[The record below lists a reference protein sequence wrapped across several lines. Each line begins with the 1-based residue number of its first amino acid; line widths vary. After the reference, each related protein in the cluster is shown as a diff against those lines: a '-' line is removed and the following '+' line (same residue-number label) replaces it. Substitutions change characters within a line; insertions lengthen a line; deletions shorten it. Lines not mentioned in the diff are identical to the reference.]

1 MLTLRTPEQMVPKS
15 HPLRAIKDLA
25 DEALKALS
33 GLFDEMYAAGG
44 RRSIPPERLLKGML
58 LVALYSIRSERL
70 LCEQLHYNMLYRWFL
85 DLGLDEEPFDHSS
98 FTKNRDRLL
107 AHDVAGEFFR
117 AVVSEARK
125 RKLMS
130 AEHFSVDGTLI
141 EAWAS
146 MKSFRPKGEDDD
158 ARDGNGWAD
167 FRGTKRSNE
176 THESKTD
183 PEAKLMRKGSGR
195 EAKLSYCLNAVME
208 NRNALLVAVQVDQ
221 ATGFAEREGALELLD
236 RELAGNRRI
245 TLGADKNYDTR
256 DFVRECRRRRVTPH
270 VAQNQHA
277 RRRSA
282 IDGRTT
288 ARAGYALSSV
298 RRRKIEGIFGWM
310 KTTGNMRKTRY
321 RGLNKTNLV
330 ALMTGTAYNLLRIA
344 RLVG

>member
-44 RRSIPPERLLKGML
+44 RRSIPPERLLKAML

-221 ATGFAEREGALELLD
+221 ATGFAVKA
-236 RELAGNRRI
+236 
-245 TLGADKNYDTR
+245 
-256 DFVRECRRRRVTPH
+256 RVH
-270 VAQNQHA
+270 
-277 RRRSA
+277 
-282 IDGRTT
+282 
-288 ARAGYALSSV
+288 
-298 RRRKIEGIFGWM
+298 
-310 KTTGNMRKTRY
+310 
-321 RGLNKTNLV
+321 
-330 ALMTGTAYNLLRIA
+330 
-344 RLVG
+344 

>member
-1 MLTLRTPEQMVPKS
+1 M
-15 HPLRAIKDLA
+15 
-25 DEALKALS
+25 
-33 GLFDEMYAAGG
+33 
-44 RRSIPPERLLKGML
+44 RR
-58 LVALYSIRSERL
+58 
-70 LCEQLHYNMLYRWFL
+70 
-85 DLGLDEEPFDHSS
+85 
-98 FTKNRDRLL
+98 
-107 AHDVAGEFFR
+107 
-117 AVVSEARK
+117 
-125 RKLMS
+125 
-130 AEHFSVDGTLI
+130 
-141 EAWAS
+141 
-146 MKSFRPKGEDDD
+146 
-158 ARDGNGWAD
+158 
-167 FRGTKRSNE
+167 
-176 THESKTD
+176 
-183 PEAKLMRKGSGR
+183 GSGR

-221 ATGFAEREGALELLD
+221 ATGFAEREGALDLLD